1 MIQSVSKLKS
11 KFQEINIRDTIN
23 SGQVFLWEKKRDKW
37 YGIDGEKILVIDE
50 KTREFRKNNDEFYFF
65 RQNDNFEEIY
75 SYLKKDKIVKKA
87 LREFPGIRLLQQ
99 DPFQCYI
106 SFIVSSNSNIPNIKT
121 RLQNLCR
128 KFGEKKVI
136 NSNEF
141 FLFPKSSV
149 ISNAPLSQILDCG
162 VGYRAKSI
170 KEASIAVTRGEID
183 FENLKNMNYYEAKQ
197 ELVKVLGIGNKVAD
211 CILLFS
217 LNKLEAFPLDRWM
230 LRILQ
235 KYYSNK
241 FEPATKTITDKTYE
255 SIHQKVVKHFGKYA
269 GYSQQFL
276 FKMER
281 ELNNKKWL

>member
-1 MIQSVSKLKS
+1 MKKRL
-11 KFQEINIRDTIN
+11 QEINIGDTIN
-23 SGQVFLWEKKRDKW
+23 SGQVFLWEKIGEKW
-37 YGIDGEKILVIDE
+37 YGVDGQNVLIIDE
-50 KTREFRKNNDEFYFF
+50 KQQKFRKNNPEFNFF

-87 LREFPGIRLLQQ
+87 LDAFPGIRLLQQ

-106 SFIVSSNSNIPNIKT
+106 SFIVSSNSNIPNFKT

-128 KFGEKKVI
+128 KFGEKRNI
-136 NSNEF
+136 DSNELF
-141 FLFPKSSV
+141 VFPKSSS
-149 ISNAPLSQILDCG
+149 ISKAPISKILDCG
-162 VGYRAKSI
+162 VGYRAKAI
-170 KEASIAVTRGEID
+170 KKASIAVTKGEIN
-183 FENLKNMNYYEAKQ
+183 FEDLKNMNYYDAKQ
-197 ELVKVLGIGNKVAD
+197 ELVKIFGIGNKVAD

-230 LRILQ
+230 LRILE

-241 FEPATKTITDKTYE
+241 FKTSTNTMTDKTYE
-255 SIHQKVVKHFGKYA
+255 KIHQKIIEHFGKYA

>member
-1 MIQSVSKLKS
+1 MKRI
-11 KFQEINIRDTIN
+11 FQEINIEDTIN
-23 SGQVFLWEKKRDKW
+23 SGQVFLWEKKENEW
-37 YGIDGEKILVIDE
+37 YGINGQNVLVIDE
-50 KTREFRKNNDEFYFF
+50 KTRDFRKNNAELIFF

-87 LREFPGIRLLQQ
+87 LDTFPGIRLLQQ

-121 RLQNLCR
+121 RLQNLCK
-128 KFGEKKVI
+128 KFGEKKII

-149 ISNAPLSQILDCG
+149 ISNASISKILDCG
-162 VGYRAKSI
+162 VGYRAKAI
-170 KEASIAVTRGEID
+170 KKASIAVTNGEID
-183 FENLKNMNYYEAKQ
+183 FENLKNMNYNDAKQ
-197 ELVKVLGIGNKVAD
+197 ELVKVFGIGNKVAD

-235 KYYSNK
+235 KYYSKK
-241 FEPATKTITDKTYE
+241 FELTSKTITDKTYE
-255 SIHQKVVKHFGKYA
+255 NIHEKVVEHFGKYA

>member
-1 MIQSVSKLKS
+1 MKRI
-11 KFQEINIRDTIN
+11 FQEINIEDTIN
-23 SGQVFLWEKKRDKW
+23 SGQVFLWEKKENEW
-37 YGIDGEKILVIDE
+37 YGINGQNVLGIDE
-50 KTREFRKNNDEFYFF
+50 KTRDFRKNNAELIFF

-87 LREFPGIRLLQQ
+87 LDTFPGIRLLQQ

-121 RLQNLCR
+121 RLQNLCK
-128 KFGEKKVI
+128 KFGEKKII

-149 ISNAPLSQILDCG
+149 ISNASISKILDCG
-162 VGYRAKSI
+162 VGYRAKAI
-170 KEASIAVTRGEID
+170 KKASIAVTNGEID
-183 FENLKNMNYYEAKQ
+183 FENLKNMNYNDAKQ
-197 ELVKVLGIGNKVAD
+197 ELVKVFGIGNKVAD

-241 FEPATKTITDKTYE
+241 FEPTSKTITDKTYE
-255 SIHQKVVKHFGKYA
+255 KIHEKVVEHFGKYA
-269 GYSQQFL
+269 GYSQQLL

>member
-1 MIQSVSKLKS
+1 MKRI
-11 KFQEINIRDTIN
+11 FQEINIEDTIN
-23 SGQVFLWEKKRDKW
+23 SGQVFLWEKKENEW
-37 YGIDGEKILVIDE
+37 YGINGQNVLVIDE
-50 KTREFRKNNDEFYFF
+50 KTRDFRKNNAELIFF

-87 LREFPGIRLLQQ
+87 LDTFPGIRLLQQ

-106 SFIVSSNSNIPNIKT
+106 SFIVSSNSNNPNIKT
-121 RLQNLCR
+121 RLQNLCK
-128 KFGEKKVI
+128 KFGEKKII

-149 ISNAPLSQILDCG
+149 ISNASISKILDCG
-162 VGYRAKSI
+162 VGYRAKAI
-170 KEASIAVTRGEID
+170 KKASIAVTNGEID
-183 FENLKNMNYYEAKQ
+183 FENLKNMNYNDAKQ
-197 ELVKVLGIGNKVAD
+197 ELVKVFGIGNKVAD

-235 KYYSNK
+235 KYYSKK
-241 FEPATKTITDKTYE
+241 FELTSKKITDKTYE
-255 SIHQKVVKHFGKYA
+255 NIHEKVVEHFGKYA

>member
-1 MIQSVSKLKS
+1 MKRR
-11 KFQEINIRDTIN
+11 FQEINIGDTIN
-23 SGQVFLWEKKRDKW
+23 SGQVFLWEKRGDEW
-37 YGIDGEKILVIDE
+37 YGIDGDNVLVIDE
-50 KTREFRKNNDEFYFF
+50 KTRKFRKKNAEFIFF

-75 SYLKKDKIVKKA
+75 SCLKKDKIVKKA
-87 LREFPGIRLLQQ
+87 LDAFPGIRLLQQ

-106 SFIVSSNSNIPNIKT
+106 SFIISSNSNIPNIKT

-128 KFGEKKVI
+128 KFGEKKII

-149 ISNAPLSQILDCG
+149 ISNAPISKILDCG
-162 VGYRAKSI
+162 VGYRAKAI
-170 KEASIAVTRGEID
+170 KKASIAVTNGKID
-183 FENLKNMNYYEAKQ
+183 FENLKNMNYNDAKQ
-197 ELVKVLGIGNKVAD
+197 ELVKVFGIGNKVAD

-241 FEPATKTITDKTYE
+241 FEPTSKTITDKTYE
-255 SIHQKVVKHFGKYA
+255 KIHEKVVEHFGKYA
-269 GYSQQFL
+269 GYSQQLL

>member
-1 MIQSVSKLKS
+1 LKKKLQK
-11 KFQEINIRDTIN
+11 INIEDTIN
-23 SGQVFLWEKKRDKW
+23 SGQVFLWEKIGRRW
-37 YGIDGEKILVIDE
+37 YGIDGQNVLIIDE
-50 KTREFRKNNDEFYFF
+50 KTKKIRKNSIEFHFF

-75 SYLKKDKIVKKA
+75 SYMKKDKIVEKA
-87 LREFPGIRLLQQ
+87 LDKFPGVRLLQQ

-106 SFIVSSNSNIPNIKT
+106 SFIISSNSNIPNIKT

-128 KFGEKKVI
+128 KFGKKKII

-141 FLFPKSSV
+141 FLFPKSSI
-149 ISNAPLSQILDCG
+149 ISNAPISKILDCG
-162 VGYRAKSI
+162 VGYRAKAI
-170 KEASIAVTRGEID
+170 KEASIAVTNGEID
-183 FENLKNMNYYEAKQ
+183 FEKLKNMNYNNAKK
-197 ELVKVLGIGNKVAD
+197 ELVKVFGIGNKVAD

-217 LNKLEAFPLDRWM
+217 LNKFEAFPLDRWM

-241 FEPATKTITDKTYE
+241 FEPTSKTITDKTYE
-255 SIHQKVVKHFGKYA
+255 EIHKKVVEHFGKYA
-269 GYSQQFL
+269 GYSQQLL

>member
-1 MIQSVSKLKS
+1 LK
-11 KFQEINIRDTIN
+11 KRLQEINIGDTIN
-23 SGQVFLWEKKRDKW
+23 SGQVFLWEKIGEKW
-37 YGIDGEKILVIDE
+37 YGVDGQNVLIIDE
-50 KTREFRKNNDEFYFF
+50 KQQKFRKNNPEFNFF

-87 LREFPGIRLLQQ
+87 LDAFPGIRLLQQ

-128 KFGEKKVI
+128 KFGEKRNI
-136 NSNEF
+136 DSNELF
-141 FLFPKSSV
+141 VFPKSSS
-149 ISNAPLSQILDCG
+149 ISKAPISKILDCG
-162 VGYRAKSI
+162 VGYRAKAI
-170 KEASIAVTRGEID
+170 KKASIAVTKGEIN
-183 FENLKNMNYYEAKQ
+183 FEDLKNMNYYDAKQ
-197 ELVKVLGIGNKVAD
+197 ELVKIFGIGNKVAD

-230 LRILQ
+230 LRILE

-241 FEPATKTITDKTYE
+241 FKTSTNTMTDKTYE
-255 SIHQKVVKHFGKYA
+255 KIHQKIIEHFGKYA

>member
-1 MIQSVSKLKS
+1 M
-11 KFQEINIRDTIN
+11 
-23 SGQVFLWEKKRDKW
+23 FLWEKKENEW
-37 YGIDGEKILVIDE
+37 YGINGQNVLVIDE
-50 KTREFRKNNDEFYFF
+50 KTRDFRKNNAELIFF

-87 LREFPGIRLLQQ
+87 LDTFPGIRLLQQ

-121 RLQNLCR
+121 RLQNLCK
-128 KFGEKKVI
+128 KFGEKKII

-149 ISNAPLSQILDCG
+149 ISNASISKILDCG
-162 VGYRAKSI
+162 VGYRAKAI
-170 KEASIAVTRGEID
+170 KKASIAVTNGEID
-183 FENLKNMNYYEAKQ
+183 FENLKNMNYNDAKQ
-197 ELVKVLGIGNKVAD
+197 ELVKVFGIGNKVAD

-235 KYYSNK
+235 KYYSKK
-241 FEPATKTITDKTYE
+241 FELTSKTITDKTYE
-255 SIHQKVVKHFGKYA
+255 KIHEKVVEHFGKYA
-269 GYSQQFL
+269 GYSQQLL

>member
-1 MIQSVSKLKS
+1 M
-11 KFQEINIRDTIN
+11 NIGDTIN
-23 SGQVFLWEKKRDKW
+23 SGQVFLWEKKENKW
-37 YGIDGEKILVIDE
+37 YGIDGQNILIIDE
-50 KTREFRKNNDEFYFF
+50 KARKFRRNNSEFIFF

-75 SYLKKDKIVKKA
+75 SHLKKDKIVKKA
-87 LREFPGIRLLQQ
+87 LETFPGIRLLQQ

-106 SFIVSSNSNIPNIKT
+106 SFIISSNSNIPNIKT

-128 KFGEKKVI
+128 KFGEKKII

-141 FLFPKSSV
+141 FLFPESSV
-149 ISNAPLSQILDCG
+149 ISNAPISKILDCG
-162 VGYRAKSI
+162 VGYRAKAI
-170 KEASIAVTRGEID
+170 KEASIAVTNGEID
-183 FENLKNMNYYEAKQ
+183 FENLKKMNYYDAKQ
-197 ELVKVLGIGNKVAD
+197 ELTKVFGIGNKVAD

-235 KYYSNK
+235 KYYSKK
-241 FEPATKTITDKTYE
+241 FEVSSKTITDKTYE
-255 SIHQKVVKHFGKYA
+255 KIHEKVIEHFGKYA

>member
-1 MIQSVSKLKS
+1 MKRI
-11 KFQEINIRDTIN
+11 FQEINIEDTIN
-23 SGQVFLWEKKRDKW
+23 SGQVFLWEKKENEW
-37 YGIDGEKILVIDE
+37 YGINGQNVLVIDE
-50 KTREFRKNNDEFYFF
+50 KTRDFRKNNAELIFF

-87 LREFPGIRLLQQ
+87 LDTFPGIRLLQQ

-121 RLQNLCR
+121 RLQNLCK
-128 KFGEKKVI
+128 KFGEKKII

-149 ISNAPLSQILDCG
+149 ISNASISKILDCG
-162 VGYRAKSI
+162 VGYRAKAI
-170 KEASIAVTRGEID
+170 KKASIAVTNGEID
-183 FENLKNMNYYEAKQ
+183 FENLKNMNYNDAKQ
-197 ELVKVLGIGNKVAD
+197 QLVKVFGIGNKVAD

-235 KYYSNK
+235 KYYSKK
-241 FEPATKTITDKTYE
+241 FELTSKTITDKTYE
-255 SIHQKVVKHFGKYA
+255 NIHEKVVEHFGKYA